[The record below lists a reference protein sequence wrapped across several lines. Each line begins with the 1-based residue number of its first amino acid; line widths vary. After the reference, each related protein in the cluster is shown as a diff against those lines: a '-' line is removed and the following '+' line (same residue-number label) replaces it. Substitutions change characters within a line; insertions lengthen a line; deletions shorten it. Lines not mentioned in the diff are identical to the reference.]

1 MFFDPPTLSIRVN
14 FFRTI
19 WNLCIEDRKVLAAS
33 LGLTQM
39 AINRLILGDNLEILK
54 SMKIS
59 SKIRPLF
66 DAYMPLLLAAGVL
79 LAMAFTL
86 SCSSD
91 YGGSQDGSDRTK
103 SLSSAEK
110 FSIFCHNIVT
120 KEA

>member
-19 WNLCIEDRKVLAAS
+19 WNLCIEDRKVLATS

-39 AINRLILGDNLEILK
+39 AINRLIFGDNLEILK

-59 SKIRPLF
+59 SKIRTLF

-91 YGGSQDGSDRTK
+91 DGRSQDGSDRTK
-103 SLSSAEK
+103 SLCLCRK
-110 FSIFCHNIVT
+110 IFYFLS
-120 KEA
+120 